1 MAWVSL
7 KTQNLP
13 TLALVM
19 IAQVVVAYGLSNADF
34 NWASLN
40 LFSPDT
46 VIVTLIIV
54 LAGLFSSLLP
64 ASVKHQLVFLRLN
77 NVLPGHRF
85 LQLAAHDPRI
95 DLLALQHRVM
105 PLMPLNAEAHV
116 QNRVWYQYIYQPL
129 QQAPLVKDS
138 HKAFLLWRDSMVVSL
153 VIAVM
158 LALGF
163 AALPLVAAA
172 FSPYSLLVSLL
183 FAMSSALAA
192 HHHGKRMVTNAVV
205 TWLMQPRSNQKY

>member
-1 MAWVSL
+1 MAWISL

-19 IAQVVVAYGLSNADF
+19 IAQVAVAYGLSNPDF
-34 NWASLN
+34 NLAGLN
-40 LFSPDT
+40 LFSADT

-64 ASVKHQLVFLRLN
+64 ASVKHQLVYLRLH

-85 LQLAAHDPRI
+85 MHLAAHDPRI
-95 DLLALQHRVM
+95 DLLALQHKVM
-105 PLMPLNAEAHV
+105 PLMQLNAEEHV
-116 QNRVWYQYIYQPL
+116 QNRVWYQHIYQPL
-129 QQAPLVKDS
+129 QQAPLVKDA

-163 AALPLVAAA
+163 VALPTLAAA
-172 FSPYSLLVSLL
+172 FSPYSLLVPVL
-183 FAMSSALAA
+183 FAMACALAA

-205 TWLMQPRSNQKY
+205 TWLMQPRSNQK

>member
-19 IAQVVVAYGLSNADF
+19 IAQVAVAYGLTNPDF
-34 NWASLN
+34 NWAGLN

-64 ASVKHQLVFLRLN
+64 SSVKHQLVYFRLI

-85 LQLAAHDPRI
+85 MQLAAYDPRI
-95 DLLALQHRVM
+95 DLLGLQHKVM
-105 PLMPLNAEAHV
+105 PLMPLNAPQEQ
-116 QNRVWYQYIYQPL
+116 QNRVWYQHIYQPL
-129 QQAPLVKDS
+129 QHEPLIKDA
-138 HKAFLLWRDSMVVSL
+138 HKAFLLWRDSVVVSL
-153 VIAVM
+153 VIGLM
-158 LALGF
+158 LALGGITV
-163 AALPLVAAA
+163 PVVAAVFA
-172 FSPYSLLVSLL
+172 PYSFLVSVF
-183 FAMSSALAA
+183 FALACLLAA
-192 HHHGKRMVTNAVV
+192 HHSGKRMVTNAVV
-205 TWLMQPRSNQKY
+205 TWLMQPRSNQK

>member
-1 MAWVSL
+1 MAWISL

-19 IAQVVVAYGLSNADF
+19 IAQVAVAYGLSNPDF
-34 NWASLN
+34 NWAGLN

-64 ASVKHQLVFLRLN
+64 ASVKHQLVYLRLH

-85 LQLAAHDPRI
+85 LHLAVQDPRI
-95 DLLALQHRVM
+95 DLLALQHKIM
-105 PLMPLNAEAHV
+105 PLMPLNAEEHV
-116 QNRVWYQYIYQPL
+116 QNRVWYQHIYQPL
-129 QQAPLVKDS
+129 QQAPLVKDA
-138 HKAFLLWRDSMVVSL
+138 HKAFLLWRDSMLVSL

-163 AALPLVAAA
+163 VAIPLVAAA
-172 FSPYSLLVSLL
+172 FSPYSLLVPLL
-183 FAMSSALAA
+183 FAMASALAA

-205 TWLMQPRSNQKY
+205 CWLTPKHSDYK

>member
-1 MAWVSL
+1 MAWISL

-19 IAQVVVAYGLSNADF
+19 IAQVAVAYGLSNPDID
-34 NWASLN
+34 WAGLN

-54 LAGLFSSLLP
+54 FASLFSSLLP
-64 ASVKHQLVFLRLN
+64 ASIKHQLVFLRLN

-85 LQLAAHDPRI
+85 LHLAAHDPRI
-95 DLLALQHRVM
+95 DLLALQHKVM
-105 PLMPLNAEAHV
+105 PLMPINAEEQV
-116 QNRVWYQYIYQPL
+116 QNRVWYQHIYQPL
-129 QQAPLVKDS
+129 QHAPLVKDA

-153 VIAVM
+153 IIAVT

-163 AALPLVAAA
+163 VVLPVVAAA
-172 FSPYSLLVSLL
+172 FSPYSPLVSVL
-183 FAMSSALAA
+183 FAIASALAA

-205 TWLMQPRSNQKY
+205 SWLTPKKPDYK